1 MCVFRSPAA
10 LPPPEPLCFER
21 SVTLYPQQTSSLR
34 STLDA
39 LHRQVAQI
47 LPRLLALTSPLAP
60 RSQQL
65 SPSHRSHTFRRP
77 LSLAFAPHLRR
88 THDQHTLA
96 STRTQ
101 GCGGS
106 AGVAGVRDR
115 GRWEVLGRGHAHHLI
130 TPRLYHH
137 FNSTRHHATISGM
150 ASARVR
156 APRDGIHPYPKPPPP
171 SPFRARAEG
180 ASREGGYNISQGSN
194 PGAGLVIPGM

>member
-39 LHRQVAQI
+39 LHRQVAQV
-47 LPRLLALTSPLAP
+47 LPLLLALTSPLAP

-137 FNSTRHHATISGM
+137 FNSTRHHATIRCHYLWYGQRPGSSPERWNTPLSQ
-150 ASARVR
+150 APSAFTR
-156 APRDGIHPYPKPPPP
+156 K
-171 SPFRARAEG
+171 
-180 ASREGGYNISQGSN
+180 
-194 PGAGLVIPGM
+194 GAGGGGLFCVRYVRYWYM